1 MRYFDG
7 RESKLPRLEYNQ
19 TLICNRF
26 TGEKQKYLEI
36 EREWT
41 HWINLYENY
50 LSFKI
55 SIIASTHFHS
65 VTNSAFLQRIV
76 WMKPSPLRL
85 VNKTASLCPFSRG
98 IIGLFLSKHDCFKLQ
113 IPPDTIS
120 TFSLVSA
127 VPGPSQSAL
136 EIFLLTDLAGSKEEV
151 NPTTNATNW
160 GAKIE
165 LWSNT
170 EQKSLNLLH
179 FLFAARLDRND
190 WS

>member
-7 RESKLPRLEYNQ
+7 RESKLPRLECNQ

-50 LSFKI
+50 FSFKI

-127 VPGPSQSAL
+127 VPGSVP
-136 EIFLLTDLAGSKEEV
+136 ECFGNFLADRPRWLKRGSKPNNERNELRSKNWTVKQHGTEESQFIAF
-151 NPTTNATNW
+151 PLRSAS
-160 GAKIE
+160 
-165 LWSNT
+165 WS
-170 EQKSLNLLH
+170 
-179 FLFAARLDRND
+179 
-190 WS
+190 